1 MWFGEQRF
9 LSGHYKD
16 EYRLYDP
23 RVFKVLADWLQ
34 LMKNQFICDEDEILM
49 RAERIHPRLKSFLK
63 DSGFPAVWSRICRN
77 VKDEKTLA
85 RQYND
90 WFDGFKTLKLINY
103 FTAEVYPQINM
114 FEALERILSMSG
126 RGVKLNVET
135 GIPPLAKQLE
145 ILQYLREIT

>member
-1 MWFGEQRF
+1 
-9 LSGHYKD
+9 
-16 EYRLYDP
+16 
-23 RVFKVLADWLQ
+23 
-34 LMKNQFICDEDEILM
+34 FICDEDEILM

-103 FTAEVYPQINM
+103 FTKEVYPQINM
-114 FEALERILSMSG
+114 FDALERILFMSG

>member
-1 MWFGEQRF
+1 
-9 LSGHYKD
+9 
-16 EYRLYDP
+16 
-23 RVFKVLADWLQ
+23 
-34 LMKNQFICDEDEILM
+34 MKAQ
-49 RAERIHPRLKSFLK
+49 RIHPRLKSFLT

-77 VKDEKTLA
+77 VKDEKTFA
-85 RQYND
+85 RQCND

-126 RGVKLNVET
+126 RGVTLNAQT
-135 GIPPLAKQLE
+135 TIPPLAKQLE